1 MLNPLKLNHKTL
13 GSAHFFT
20 THDQIY
26 REKLKKGSDNR
37 FPNNSIALHPL
48 RNNSRIVAQQGVFT
62 IQGNTLEPLDK
73 EFNGELITTGIL
85 ERIDIEIKYRE
96 DVYSFLELSGV
107 HPFSIYPDLEGLAK
121 YISKKTD
128 SV

>member
-1 MLNPLKLNHKTL
+1 M
-13 GSAHFFT
+13 
-20 THDQIY
+20 
-26 REKLKKGSDNR
+26 
-37 FPNNSIALHPL
+37 
-48 RNNSRIVAQQGVFT
+48 
-62 IQGNTLEPLDK
+62 EPLDK